1 MKLDTK
7 KRLWMLLLKEDSD
20 ICINVSQHDPDILAH
35 ANQYYGPKVVE
46 YFAEFVGA
54 TVTETFSDYAD
65 GGVILESPTSAY
77 YVSVKFRKCGQ
88 IRAKLVRYL
97 TKDDLELGFAVFVEP
112 IITLRSDDIFL
123 AVAKELYWLSH
134 GVAIDYLVSAVRKL
148 GFARLM
154 GTLTFSDRPSVGTH
168 PSFVAV
174 LASKER
180 YLPCRLTIDC
190 ALPTK
195 VRIEGEDELVASVIR
210 NFCSHT

>member
-20 ICINVSQHDPDILAH
+20 ICINVSQHD
-35 ANQYYGPKVVE
+35 QYYGPKVVE

-77 YVSVKFRKCGQ
+77 YVSVKSRKCGQ

-112 IITLRSDDIFL
+112 IITLRITLRSDDIFL